1 MYVYSL
7 PISYNAVGG
16 EPHQRPEDVI
26 LVGSLVV
33 YKKQSL
39 GGGAF
44 GSVFKGTFGGQPCA
58 VKVLVHHAVQL
69 TSPFPAAGATRD
81 EDLARFNKECRLI
94 ESHNHRNIVKH
105 MSTLIEPESNL
116 PLLVM
121 ELMDENLTMFL
132 GQPASKSSTL
142 LFLQLQISLSCD
154 VACGLQYLHSNNIVH
169 QDLCSDNVLLKHEG
183 SLLIAK
189 VSDFGISRI
198 IDPDNLTRSLRTVSH
213 RDAYMPP
220 IPPSSDSSIYDTSLD
235 IFSFGVVAV
244 QIVMKVPKVAH
255 PRDRDS
261 LVQKIESSHPLR
273 EVIVCCLHKDKE
285 KRPKTSEVCHYLTD
299 LSNTGGEKLKDVQP
313 FRHGKAIVPCQ
324 LQSHAG
330 TYHVVELHGMLKCH
344 NSFC

>member
-1 MYVYSL
+1 MVCRVGY
-7 PISYNAVGG
+7 PIVLRNGYDLFFCFPDAVGG
-16 EPHQRPEDVI
+16 VPHPRPEDCI
-26 LVGSLVV
+26 FVGDLVV
-33 YKKQSL
+33 YKTQCL

-44 GSVFKGTFGGQPCA
+44 GSVFKGTFREQPCA
-58 VKVLVHHAVQL
+58 VKVLNHLATQL
-69 TSPFPAAGATRD
+69 TSPFPAAGATK
-81 EDLARFNKECRLI
+81 EKDLARFNKECRFL
-94 ESHNHRNIVKH
+94 EKYNHRNIVKH
-105 MSTLIEPESNL
+105 LSTMIEPTSKL
-116 PLLVM
+116 PVLVM
-121 ELMDENLTMFL
+121 ELMDENLTTFL
-132 GQPASKSSTL
+132 GQPGSEYSVFLS
-142 LFLQLQISLSCD
+142 LQLQISLSCD

-244 QIVMKVPKVAH
+244 QIVMKVPTVAH

-273 EVIVCCLHKDKE
+273 ELIVCCLHKDKE
-285 KRPKTSEVCHYLTD
+285 KRPKTSDICRYLTD
-299 LSNTGGEKLKDVQP
+299 LSNAGEGNVKDVQQ
-313 FRHGKAIVPCQ
+313 FQHEKAE
-324 LQSHAG
+324 LQSSAG
-330 TYHVVELHGMLKCH
+330 TCMIHG
-344 NSFC
+344 